1 MERHPHGDPST
12 DREPLRSLE
21 RVPEELSTPAGWL
34 DPYPWYA
41 AMRERAPVR
50 YDDVT
55 TVLSD
60 PARFGS
66 TPEFARELESHS
78 PKSAVDRTPP

>member
-1 MERHPHGDPST
+1 MGRHPHGDPST
-12 DREPLRSLE
+12 DRGPLRSLE
-21 RVPEELSTPAGWL
+21 RVPEELSTPAAWL

-41 AMRERAPVR
+41 EMRERAPVH

-66 TPEFARELESHS
+66 NPELDRELELPS
-78 PKSAVDRTPP
+78 PRSTVDRTPP